1 MKYSGARA
9 RVPKGGVGGHGFSFW
24 VWVRVRVR
32 GREDGGNGSSAA
44 GVRLPDFVGAVESG
58 ACDDMSGH
66 GVERIGE
73 GELVGQVE
81 LVVQGE

>member
-1 MKYSGARA
+1 
-9 RVPKGGVGGHGFSFW
+9 
-24 VWVRVRVR
+24 
-32 GREDGGNGSSAA
+32 
-44 GVRLPDFVGAVESG
+44 VRLPDFVGAVESG

-66 GVERIGE
+66 GVERSGA